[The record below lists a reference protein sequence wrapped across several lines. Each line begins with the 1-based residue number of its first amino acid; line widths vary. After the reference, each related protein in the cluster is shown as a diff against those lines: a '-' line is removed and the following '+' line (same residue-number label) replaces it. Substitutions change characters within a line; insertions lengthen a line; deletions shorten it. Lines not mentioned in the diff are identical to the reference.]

1 MIGAVIA
8 FGAAAG
14 AFWALE
20 RARKK
25 REDLTGAKK
34 KRRRRR

>member
-14 AFWALE
+14 ALWALE

-25 REDLTGAKK
+25 REELTG
-34 KRRRRR
+34 RRRKKS

>member
-1 MIGAVIA
+1 MSIGAIIA

-25 REDLTGAKK
+25 REELTGRK
-34 KRRRRR
+34 KR

>member
-1 MIGAVIA
+1 MSIGAVIA

-25 REDLTGAKK
+25 RDELTGRT
-34 KRRRRR
+34 RRRR